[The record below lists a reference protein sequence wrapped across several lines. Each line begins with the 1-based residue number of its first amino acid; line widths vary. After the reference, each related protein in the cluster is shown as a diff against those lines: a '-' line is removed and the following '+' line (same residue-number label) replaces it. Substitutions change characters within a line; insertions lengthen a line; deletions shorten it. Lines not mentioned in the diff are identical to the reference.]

1 MSNHKILLVEDD
13 KLQAKTT
20 KEYLEKAGHE
30 IVWVENGMSAIK
42 SAKTGSFDSMLSEA
56 DQNMYL
62 QKQKKKGSEK

>member
-42 SAKTGSFDSMLSEA
+42 SAKTGYFDSMLS
-56 DQNMYL
+56 DQEFGNL
-62 QKQKKKGSEK
+62 SEIVSKGKN